1 MASMSFPSLILF
13 LSFWVSLMS
22 PACSLNCTSEKLPDS
37 KKTFVNCTDLP
48 TLNATL
54 HYTYNATNSSL
65 SVAFV
70 AAPATAEGWTAWAIN
85 PTGTGMVG
93 AQALLALKSKG
104 SLFVKKYNI
113 SSYASIVETDKL
125 AFDVWDLKVESGTS
139 GKYVIYASLKVQDG
153 VEKLN
158 QVWQVGANATNGHP
172 EKHEMAPQNLG
183 SKAELQL
190 VEKATAAS
198 PTGSPAS
205 APAPTAGTNGGS
217 RRVADLS
224 LGGFALIVASIVF

>member
-1 MASMSFPSLILF
+1 
-13 LSFWVSLMS
+13 MS

-37 KKTFVNCTDLP
+37 KKKFAKCAVLP

-54 HYTYNATNSSL
+54 HYTYDTSNSSL

-70 AAPATAEGWTAWAIN
+70 AAPAASEGWTAWAIN
-85 PTGTGMVG
+85 PTGTGMLG

-104 SLFVKKYNI
+104 SLLVKKYNL
-113 SSYASIVETDKL
+113 SSYASIQEVDKL

-139 GKYVIYASLKVQDG
+139 GKYVIYASLKVPDR

-158 QVWQVGANATNGHP
+158 QVWQVGANVTNGQP
-172 EKHEMAPQNLG
+172 QKHEMTNENLG

-190 VEKATAAS
+190 VEKETAAS
-198 PTGSPAS
+198 PNGSP
-205 APAPTAGTNGGS
+205 APAPTAGTGTGTNSGS
-217 RRVADLS
+217 RRFADLS